1 MAFDLKQAQHFISH
15 EYDSSV
21 IPTLCKYIEIPNQ
34 SPAYDPAW
42 QTNGLQERAIELLEN
57 WVRSRNVPGLAIEV
71 VKIPERTPVIFMTL
85 EGKEST
91 ETVLLYGHLDK
102 QPPLTEAWEQGLGP
116 YTPVIRDG
124 KLYGRGG
131 ADDGYST
138 FSSVLVLE
146 ALLKQNVSRP
156 RAVVIIEAREES
168 GSQDLAAY
176 VDHLKDRI
184 GTPSLVVCLDS
195 GCANYEQ
202 FWMTSSLRGCIMGTL
217 TVKVLKEGVHSGHGS
232 GIVPSSFRII
242 RKLLNRIE
250 DPDTGKVLVPELN
263 KEIPEFRIVQQKE
276 AAEIVGD
283 HLIKEFPL
291 TDGTQPVSNDLVELL
306 LNRNWRPTVSYVG
319 IDGVPPTATGGNVL
333 RTHTSLKISI
343 RVPPHVDAEQAH
355 AAVKKIL
362 EENPPYGAHVTY
374 TPHAAMSG
382 WQSPALSPWLE
393 QTIADAGHA
402 VFGKKHA
409 YLGEGGT
416 IPFMGLLGLKFPKAQ
431 FVITGVLGPQSNA
444 HGPNEFLHI
453 QMAKNVTSVVTVILA
468 EHAKQ
473 KLT

>member
-1 MAFDLKQAQHFISH
+1 MFF
-15 EYDSSV
+15 
-21 IPTLCKYIEIPNQ
+21 
-34 SPAYDPAW
+34 
-42 QTNGLQERAIELLEN
+42 
-57 WVRSRNVPGLAIEV
+57 
-71 VKIPERTPVIFMTL
+71 TL
-85 EGKEST
+85 EAKDST

-102 QPPLTEAWEQGLGP
+102 QPPLTEAWEKGLGP

-146 ALLKQNVSRP
+146 ALIRQNVSRP

-168 GSQDLAAY
+168 GSQDLEAY
-176 VDHLKDRI
+176 VQHLKERI

-202 FWMTSSLRGCIMGTL
+202 FWMTSSLRGCIMGNL
-217 TVKVLKEGVHSGHGS
+217 TVKVLNEGVHSGHGS

-242 RKLLNRIE
+242 RQLLNRIE
-250 DPDTGKVLVPELN
+250 DAETGKVLVPELN
-263 KEIPEFRIVQQKE
+263 KPIPDFRVEQQRE
-276 AAEIVGD
+276 AAAIVGQ
-283 HLIKEFPL
+283 HLVDEFPVAQ
-291 TDGTQPVSNDLVELL
+291 GMKPVHDDLVELL
-306 LNRNWRPTVSYVG
+306 LNRNWRATVSYVG

-333 RTHTSLKISI
+333 RTHTTLKVSI
-343 RVPPHVDAEQAH
+343 RVPPHVDAEAAH

-362 EENPPYGAHVTY
+362 EANPPYGAHVTY
-374 TPHAAMSG
+374 NPLAAMSG
-382 WQSPALSPWLE
+382 WESPALSPWLE
-393 QTIADAGHA
+393 QSIANAGQA

-416 IPFMGLLGLKFPKAQ
+416 IPFMGLLGRLFPKAQ

-453 QMAKNVTSVVTVILA
+453 QMAKNVTAVVASVLA
-468 EHAKQ
+468 DHAKQ
-473 KLT
+473 KLS